1 MSDDATPDSIEPRA
15 PAVPPPPAQPA
26 SQQPTGPV
34 PCKRHPN
41 VPTLLRCVRCGDPIC
56 PDCMRP
62 APVGYMCP
70 SCAQGSRQ
78 EVRRP
83 AQQVGVRP
91 GRGLTLTNALLVI
104 LLVVYGIEVWLGGPS
119 SLVSG
124 PNTNVLVR
132 MGASV
137 GYACTRS
144 GDLIGIGAGEQWRL
158 FTAIFLHAGLIHL
171 AMNGYALW
179 AFGNVVE
186 AELGKGRY
194 LVIFFVGGLFAST
207 ASFVF
212 GDMLQPGV
220 GASGAIFAIFGA
232 FAGYAWR
239 RREMAFYAARIRTAV
254 SLIILNAIIGVS
266 LSSVIDWRAHAGGFI
281 GGLVL
286 GLAADGL
293 RKESNRTATF
303 AVATVGVLALT
314 VLGVVT
320 HTASLQALGPVCG

>member
-1 MSDDATPDSIEPRA
+1 MSDDMTRDGAEPLA

-26 SQQPTGPV
+26 PEQPTGPV

-41 VPTLLRCVRCGDPIC
+41 VQTMLRCVRCGDPIC

-70 SCAQGSRQ
+70 SCAQGSQQ
-78 EVRRP
+78 EIRRP
-83 AQQVGVRP
+83 AQNVGVRP
-91 GRGLTLTNALLVI
+91 GRGLTLTNAILVI
-104 LLVVYGIEVWLGGPS
+104 LLVVYAIEVWLGGPS

-137 GYACTRS
+137 GFACTRT

-186 AELGKGRY
+186 AELGKGRF
-194 LVIFFVGGLFAST
+194 LLIFFIGGLFASA

-212 GDMLQPGV
+212 GVPNVPGV

-232 FAGYAWR
+232 FVGYSWR
-239 RREMAFYAARIRTAV
+239 RRELAFYAARIRNAV
-254 SLIILNAIIGVS
+254 TLIVINAVFS
-266 LSSVIDWRAHAGGFI
+266 FSVPGIDWRAHVGGFI

-293 RKESNRTATF
+293 RDESNRTATF

-314 VLGVVT
+314 VFGVVT